1 MPITDDPVI
10 ADEAHGA
17 RWMTGER
24 TGETVDEA
32 QEWLSTLA
40 QGERWHDHH
49 TGSIRSVPQ
58 TMSVGLAAVPESV
71 KEARD
76 FALCVLGSWGLSGMY
91 DEVRLVV
98 SELVTNALRY
108 SAGYAGGSTPIRL
121 SLLRT
126 GGRLTCAVVDPCDK
140 IPVHREPDSVS
151 QSGRGLHLVEAFSDS
166 WSWAPLTSHGKVVWA
181 CFLCPDR

>member
-1 MPITDDPVI
+1 
-10 ADEAHGA
+10 
-17 RWMTGER
+17 MTGER

-32 QEWLSTLA
+32 QQWLSAIA

-49 TGSIRSVPQ
+49 TTSVRSIPQ
-58 TMSVGLAAVPESV
+58 TMSVGLTAVPESV

-76 FALCVLGSWGLSGMY
+76 FAREVLGAWGLTALQH
-91 DEVRLVV
+91 EVRLVV
-98 SELVTNALRY
+98 SELVTNALRH
-108 SAGYAGGSTPIRL
+108 SAGSAGGGAPIRL

-126 GGRLTCAVVDPCDK
+126 GGRLTCAVADHCDQ
-140 IPVHREPDSVS
+140 IPVQRQPDSGS

-166 WSWAPLTSHGKVVWA
+166 WSWAPLSSHGKVVWA

>member
-1 MPITDDPVI
+1 
-10 ADEAHGA
+10 
-17 RWMTGER
+17 MTGER

-32 QEWLSTLA
+32 QHWLSTVA
-40 QGERWHDHH
+40 QGERWHDQH
-49 TGSIRSVPQ
+49 TGAVRSVAR

-76 FALCVLGSWGLSGMY
+76 FALGVLTAWGLTAMR

-108 SAGYAGGSTPIRL
+108 SAGHGDANTTPIRL
-121 SLLRT
+121 SFLCA
-126 GGRLTCAVVDPCDK
+126 GGQLTCAVADPCDQ
-140 IPVHREPDSVS
+140 IPVHREPSSSS

-166 WSWAPLTSHGKVVWA
+166 WSWAPLSSHGKVVWA
-181 CFLCPDR
+181 CFLCP

>member
-1 MPITDDPVI
+1 
-10 ADEAHGA
+10 
-17 RWMTGER
+17 MTGER

-32 QEWLSTLA
+32 QEWLSTIVQGACRHDQLTASIPVPSLA
-40 QGERWHDHH
+40 H
-49 TGSIRSVPQ
+49 Q

-76 FALCVLGSWGLSGMY
+76 FTRTVLRSWGLTAMY
-91 DEVRLVV
+91 DDVRLVV

-108 SAGYAGGSTPIRL
+108 AAGYSVERAGVMPIRL

-126 GGRLTCAVVDPCDK
+126 GGRLTCAVTDPCDQ
-140 IPVHREPDSVS
+140 IPVHQEPDSVS

-166 WSWAPLTSHGKVVWA
+166 WNWAPLSSHGKVVWA
-181 CFLCPDR
+181 CFLCPDC